1 MQYNYDS
8 LVSLGY
14 LKDGQAKRLNDAVL
28 KQVWDID
35 KFIDMV
41 PDGSISSFRGHVV
54 AFPQPV
60 LPERGIGADPGV
72 HLGLSFIEGGDT
84 AHTLRIFIERA
95 GLSSADLLSIFY
107 NVPVLFNGNVSKITP
122 VVVEG
127 AAYDAKY
134 GQPLLG
140 EIRAALIL
148 GFHNAGFSSVVEMQP
163 TQIRLKVFGSGST
176 QPLSIWKDFKGV
188 EKDEADALSMAIAAG
203 S

>member
-1 MQYNYDS
+1 MSYNHSS

-14 LKDGQAKRLNDAVL
+14 LKDGQAKRLEDAVL
-28 KQVWDID
+28 KQIWDID
-35 KFIDMV
+35 RFMEMV
-41 PDGSISSFRGHVV
+41 PEASIASYRGHVV
-54 AFPQPV
+54 VFPQPI
-60 LPERGIGADPGV
+60 LPEGGIGADPGV
-72 HLGLSFIEGGDT
+72 HLGLAFIEGGDT
-84 AHTLRIFIERA
+84 AHTLRLFIER
-95 GLSSADLLSIFY
+95 GGISSADLLSIFY

-148 GFHNAGFSSVVEMQP
+148 GFHNAGFESVIEMQP
-163 TQIRLKVFGSGST
+163 TQIRLRVFGSGAI
-176 QPLSIWKDFKGV
+176 QPLSIWKDFMKV